1 MRTRPL
7 VGVALGGG
15 GLRGAAHIGVL
26 KVLEAQGIKAD
37 LLAGT
42 SAGSMVGALYAAGL
56 PLGQIEETFLHL
68 PTNLFPPAVSPFS
81 LILALLERFGI
92 VRYGPRTQGLSLPRG
107 LLKTDFLRDFID
119 RLTDTRSFGQLKIPA
134 AFLATDLRSG
144 REVIFAPE
152 GARPYLLR
160 NAAQQVFVSAVP
172 LGTAVAASSAIP
184 GVFVPVQVGHL
195 DLADGALK
203 ANVPVHLLEAWGARV
218 ILAVDLGFAVENA
231 DTGNILQV
239 LLQSSDIMGQTITD
253 LHLKASRALV
263 IHPRVGG
270 MKLTD
275 FDRIPE
281 VIEKGV
287 LAATAALPEIK
298 KALWQARA
306 AGDAEEAT
314 ASDDAEGEN

>member
-7 VGVALGGG
+7 VGLALGGG
-15 GLRGAAHIGVL
+15 GLRGAAHIGIL
-26 KVLEAQGIKAD
+26 KVLEAQGIKVD

-56 PLGQIEETFLHL
+56 PLGQIEETFRHL
-68 PTNLFPPAVSPFS
+68 PANLFPPAISPLT
-81 LILALLERFGI
+81 LILALLERFGLI
-92 VRYGPRTQGLSLPRG
+92 AHGPRAQCLALPRG
-107 LLKTDFLRDFID
+107 LLKTDFLRDFIN
-119 RLTDTRSFGQLKIPA
+119 RLTDQRSLSGLRIPA
-134 AFLATDLRSG
+134 AFLATDLHSG

-152 GARPYLLR
+152 GARRYLLR
-160 NAAQQVFVSAVP
+160 NAAQQVFVSTVL

-184 GVFVPVQVGHL
+184 GIFVPVQVGGL

-218 ILAVDLGFAVENA
+218 ILAVDLGFSVEDA
-231 DTGNILQV
+231 DVGNIIQV

-263 IHPRVGG
+263 IRPRVGA

-275 FDRIPE
+275 FDRIPQA
-281 VIEKGV
+281 IEKGV
-287 LAATAALPEIK
+287 LAATAALPDIK
-298 KALWQARA
+298 KAIWHARTES
-306 AGDAEEAT
+306 GDGERGN
-314 ASDDAEGEN
+314 DEGKE